1 MTQNYCT
8 QGAVQPSVSVS
19 SLRLHILVY
28 LMFFAFA
35 MTSDAVGVIIP
46 HLVEHYQLSH
56 TQVSAFHY
64 APMIFIAVS
73 ALLFGFLADKLGRKP
88 VICVGLALFAVACFF
103 FSVSEIFL
111 MFVALLS
118 LIGIAIGLF
127 KTGAV
132 GLIGDIS
139 SDSKQHTQTM
149 NRVEGFFGIG
159 AIVGPAIVSY
169 LLVAGLSW
177 KYLYLAAGILCAV
190 LCIATFLIRFPKIKT
205 NNKVQ
210 QEAKVSL
217 KDTFSL
223 FSNKFTLGFSLA
235 TALYVA
241 VEVAIYVWMPTLF
254 TDYQGDYIWLAT
266 YALTIFF
273 VLRAGG
279 RFLGAWL
286 LHLFSWEIVL
296 FISTLM
302 VAACYLLS
310 MLGGIDAAVW
320 GLPLSGL
327 FMSVIYPTLN
337 SKGVSCFPRH
347 QHSAIAGI
355 ILFFTAASAALSPLL
370 MGFISD
376 SFGHIQYGFYLAT
389 GLAILLSLM
398 CGVNLLKKPATK
410 VLAELGE
417 Q

>member
-1 MTQNYCT
+1 MTQTYCA
-8 QGAVQPSVSVS
+8 QGTVQTSVSL
-19 SLRLHILVY
+19 LRLNILVY
-28 LMFFAFA
+28 LMFFTFA

-64 APMIFIAVS
+64 APMIFIAIS

-88 VICVGLALFAVACFF
+88 VIAVGLSLFAIACFF
-103 FSVSEIFL
+103 FSVSETFL

-139 SDSKQHTQTM
+139 SNSRQHTETM

-159 AIVGPAIVSY
+159 AIVGPALVSY

-177 KYLYLAAGILCAV
+177 KYLYLAAGVLCAL
-190 LCIATFLIRFPKIKT
+190 LCVTTLFTDFPQLHNT
-205 NNKVQ
+205 HESQSN
-210 QEAKVSL
+210 KVSL
-217 KDTFSL
+217 KDTFRL
-223 FSNKFTLGFSLA
+223 FFNKYALGFSLA

-254 TDYQGDYIWLAT
+254 TDYQGDYLWLAT

-286 LHLFSWEIVL
+286 LQLFSWEVVL
-296 FISTLM
+296 FVSTLM
-302 VAACYLLS
+302 VAICYLIS

-337 SKGVSCFPRH
+337 SKGVSCFPSH

-376 SFGHIQYGFYLAT
+376 SFGHIQYGFYFAT
-389 GLAILLSLM
+389 ASAILLSLM
-398 CGVNLLKKPATK
+398 CGANVIKKPAAI

-417 Q
+417 H